1 MHKVAVAL
9 VEGNSEMIKQK
20 VSQAVGEYLS
30 DEKNIRGELAKEIG
44 DIVLKAIGSGIIGQG
59 KSK

>member
-1 MHKVAVAL
+1 
-9 VEGNSEMIKQK
+9 MIKQK

-44 DIVLKAIGSGIIGQG
+44 DIVLKAIGSGIISQG